1 MPLTNYSDLQ
11 TQVGIFLARSDLTA
25 NIPDFVTL
33 FEACANRR
41 LRTRFQENATA
52 TLTPDSTGRATL
64 PADYL
69 TWRNVVWN
77 GSQQQT
83 LEYVNPSVLS
93 GRFPTG
99 SQGDPVAFTI
109 EGSTLVVGPPDSSS
123 LIFDYVAKV
132 SALSGGT
139 NWLMINYP
147 DAYLFGTLAEAYGFI
162 GDFSKASMWAA
173 RRDAVF
179 DEIDKLDFAT
189 KLPSGIR
196 TEMVVV

>member
-1 MPLTNYSDLQ
+1 MPLNNYSDLQ
-11 TQVGIFLARSDLTA
+11 TQVGNWLARADLSA

-41 LRTRFQENATA
+41 LRTRLQENATA
-52 TLTPDSTGRATL
+52 TLTPDATGKVAL

-69 TWRNVVWN
+69 AWRNVVWN
-77 GSQQQT
+77 GSKQQT
-83 LEYVNPSVLS
+83 LEYVGPNVLS
-93 GRFPTG
+93 GRFPSG

-109 EGSTLVVGPPDSSS
+109 EGNTLIVAPADSTS
-123 LIFDYVAKV
+123 LIFDYIAKV
-132 SALSGGT
+132 SALSGGS
-139 NWLMINYP
+139 NWLMTNYP
-147 DAYLFGTLAEAYGFI
+147 DAYLFGTLAEAYGFV
-162 GDFSKASMWAA
+162 GDAEKASMWAA

-189 KLPSGIR
+189 KLPSGVR

>member
-11 TQVGIFLARSDLTA
+11 TQVANWLTRSDLA
-25 NIPDFVTL
+25 VNIPDFVTL

-77 GSQQQT
+77 GSRQQT
-83 LEYVNPSVLS
+83 LEYVGPSVLS

-99 SQGDPVAFTI
+99 SQGDILQGLLLRAV
-109 EGSTLVVGPPDSSS
+109 PD
-123 LIFDYVAKV
+123 
-132 SALSGGT
+132 
-139 NWLMINYP
+139 
-147 DAYLFGTLAEAYGFI
+147 
-162 GDFSKASMWAA
+162 
-173 RRDAVF
+173 
-179 DEIDKLDFAT
+179 
-189 KLPSGIR
+189 
-196 TEMVVV
+196 

>member
-11 TQVGIFLARSDLTA
+11 TQVSNWLARADLSA

-52 TLTPDSTGRATL
+52 TLTPDAAGKAAL

-69 TWRNVVWN
+69 AWRNVVWT
-77 GSQQQT
+77 GSKQQT
-83 LEYVNPSVLS
+83 LEYVGPSVLS
-93 GRFPTG
+93 GRFPSG
-99 SQGDPVAFTI
+99 SQGNPVAFTI
-109 EGSTLVVGPPDSSS
+109 EGNTLIVAPANSIS

-132 SALSGGT
+132 SALSGGS
-139 NWLMINYP
+139 NWLMTNYP
-147 DAYLFGTLAEAYGFI
+147 DAYLFGTLAEAYGFV
-162 GDFSKASMWAA
+162 GDAEKAAMWAA

-179 DEIDKLDFAT
+179 DEIDRLDFAT
-189 KLPSGIR
+189 KLPSGVR
-196 TEMVVV
+196 TETVVV